1 MPVILSTSN
10 IIIDNGITNFTMET
24 VKSSLYVQDIK
35 DTVGITSNLLA
46 EPYIV
51 PTSRMYPPV
60 RSYDGTNIYPVSIAC
75 GEYHTLFLT
84 NDGKVYSCGYNEAG
98 QLGLNDTINR
108 SVPTLITTTTVG
120 GTPIAFNN
128 LTITA
133 IAGGDNLSLF
143 LTNDGKVYVCGFN
156 SEGQLGLNDTTN
168 RSIPTLITTT
178 TVGGTPTAFNNLT
191 ISAIKCSGFHSLFI
205 TNGGKVYSC
214 GRNVEGQL
222 GLNDTTN
229 RSIPT
234 LITTTTVGGT
244 PTAFNNLTITAI
256 ACGGTHSL
264 FLTNDGKVY
273 GCGRNANGE
282 LGLNDTTNRS
292 VPTLITTTTVGG
304 TPTAFN
310 NLTISAIECGHTSH
324 SLFLTNNGKVYVCG
338 YNLYA
343 QLGLNDTISRLVPT
357 LITTTTVGGTPTA
370 FNNLTISAFACGLD
384 MSMFLTNDGKVY
396 SCGLNAEGQLGLN
409 DTTNRNV
416 PTLISTNIGSSTISA
431 IAGGGRHSMFITN
444 DGKVYS
450 VGYNTAGQLGL
461 GNIMTGPRAPIIVPT
476 FSKPRIN
483 LPTNNLTLSNEYI
496 VSICASSTAS
506 RSFFITNNGKV
517 YGCGRGG
524 SGDLGIGDAL
534 NKSVPSLISP
544 NIESSIISYVGGGSA
559 HSLILTN
566 DGYVYSCGYNYNG
579 QLGVNWGGDRWTPT
593 LTFGP
598 GQPFFS
604 AVSGTGYGSVFLGTN
619 GTVYSCG
626 WNNNGQLGNGQWTIG
641 APWPILTTNIEP
653 STIFSAVASGNNHS
667 LFLTNDGKV
676 YACGYGDDGRTG
688 LGFSTG
694 TPTLITA
701 TTVGGTP
708 VAFNTLI
715 ISAIA
720 CGGAHALFLTN
731 DGKVYSCGHNAYGQL
746 GLNDTANRLV
756 PTLIT
761 TTTVGGTPT
770 AFNNLTITTIACGDA
785 HSLFLTNDGKV
796 YSCGRND
803 DSQLGLNDT
812 TNRLVPT
819 LITAFNNLTITAIA
833 CGNFHS
839 LFLTNDGKVYSC
851 GWNNEGQLGLTD
863 TTNRSVP
870 TLIPTFSLSAIY
882 GSGLYTVSYSTF
894 TTSSEPFR
902 CFNESSSSNN
912 AATWRVGDYNA
923 GVFNSNLNLVSD
935 YNGDWLVIKLPVS
948 IKLTR
953 FDIKQISTTL
963 NRAPN
968 NFRFYGS
975 TNGSSWTLLVN
986 KTNTVYK
993 NLLYT
998 HTDMTQY
1005 SSATNQYYNHFGL
1018 VVNTLLGTS
1027 ETTLSFDELFIYGI
1041 EQVTPL
1047 SITLNSTNK
1056 SMSIPNPML
1065 PFYPNSNMNYNITFP
1080 VPTFVNNIST
1090 SSNIIL
1096 QGNYIINPVSR
1107 KNTRL
1112 IPNGGQTSILNTSTL
1127 NLEASSNIILN
1138 YHLLNTKIDT
1148 KGAQWTYNS
1157 DNTNVYH
1164 LGNVGIGTKTPR
1176 YPLDV
1181 NANMFVSSTAYSGS
1195 GQTTLAT
1202 ISDRRIKENIVKA
1215 SYKKCLD
1222 NVKNIELYRFNFKNN
1237 AVNTND
1243 INQLGF
1249 IAQEVQTVYP
1259 KAVEVNMIKDKN
1271 EVINDLLSLN
1281 TTQINYTLYGAVK
1294 ELINKVEILEK
1305 KLEKNDNS
1313 NIIVQDVFNESSSNI
1328 MDQPIYPDDYL
1339 RTLMMI
1345 QSNLRMEHF
1354 TSNYSSSNIAL
1365 EPISRE
1371 EYLRNIM
1378 MLPPNLRI
1386 EHIVSNAYSSNIA
1399 LQPISYEEYLRNLMT
1414 IPTNLHIV
1422 YEHYLRSL
1430 MMYPDVPTAP

>member
-60 RSYDGTNIYPVSIAC
+60 RSYDGTNIYPVSIAA
-75 GEYHTLFLT
+75 
-84 NDGKVYSCGYNEAG
+84 GYG
-98 QLGLNDTINR
+98 HI
-108 SVPTLITTTTVG
+108 
-120 GTPIAFNN
+120 F
-128 LTITA
+128 
-133 IAGGDNLSLF
+133 
-143 LTNDGKVYVCGFN
+143 
-156 SEGQLGLNDTTN
+156 
-168 RSIPTLITTT
+168 
-178 TVGGTPTAFNNLT
+178 
-191 ISAIKCSGFHSLFI
+191 FI
-205 TNGGKVYSC
+205 
-214 GRNVEGQL
+214 
-222 GLNDTTN
+222 
-229 RSIPT
+229 
-234 LITTTTVGGT
+234 
-244 PTAFNNLTITAI
+244 
-256 ACGGTHSL
+256 
-264 FLTNDGKVY
+264 TNDGKVY
-273 GCGRNANGE
+273 GCGRNDFGQ
-282 LGLNDTTNRS
+282 LGLNDTTYRS

-310 NLTISAIECGHTSH
+310 NLTISAISCGALHTLFLTNDGKVYGCGYNSEGGPLGLNDTTNRVVPTLITTNIGSLTISAIAGGVRHSLFLTNDGKVYSCGVNFNGRLGLNDTTHRSVPTLITNNIGSLTISAIAAGGGH
-324 SLFLTNNGKVYVCG
+324 SLFLTNNGKVYGSG
-338 YNLYA
+338 YNA
-343 QLGLNDTISRLVPT
+343 DGRLGLNDTTDRSIPTLISNTIGSLTISAIAAGEAHTLILTNDGKVYSCGGSGGNDGRLGLNDTTNRVVPT
-357 LITTTTVGGTPTA
+357 LITHNIGS
-370 FNNLTISAFACGLD
+370 LTISAISCGQY
-384 MSMFLTNDGKVY
+384 SSAFLTNDGKVY
-396 SCGLNAEGQLGLN
+396 SCGYNGNGELGLN
-409 DTTNRNV
+409 DTTNRSV
-416 PTLISTNIGSSTISA
+416 PTLISTNIGSLTILA
-431 IAGGGRHSMFITN
+431 ISWGSSSYFLTN

-450 VGYNTAGQLGL
+450 CGSNGSGELGL

-496 VSICASSTAS
+496 VSICASPTAS

-544 NIESSIISYVGGGSA
+544 NIESSIISYVGGGLA
-559 HSLILTN
+559 HSLFLTN
-566 DGYVYSCGYNYNG
+566 NGYVYSCGAGYNG
-579 QLGVNWGGDRWTPT
+579 QLAKGWSGDTWTPT
-593 LTFGP
+593 LTWGSP
-598 GQPFFS
+598 PF
-604 AVSGTGYGSVFLGTN
+604 SGVVGNAYSSVLLGTN
-619 GTVYSCG
+619 GKVYSCG
-626 WNNNGQLGNGQWTIG
+626 WNNNGQSGNGQWVIEY
-641 APWPILTTNIEP
+641 PVPILTTNIEP
-653 STIFSAVASGNNHS
+653 STIFSAIAGANTYS

-676 YACGYGDDGRTG
+676 YACGYGADGRNG

-715 ISAIA
+715 ISAIS
-720 CGGAHALFLTN
+720 CGDAHVLFLTN
-731 DGKVYSCGHNAYGQL
+731 DGKVYSSGDNASGQL
-746 GLNDTANRLV
+746 GLNDTTNRLV

-761 TTTVGGTPT
+761 TTTVGGTPV
-770 AFNNLTITTIACGDA
+770 AFNNLTISAIFCGYN

-796 YSCGRND
+796 YSCGYNGNG
-803 DSQLGLNDT
+803 QLGLNDT

-819 LITAFNNLTITAIA
+819 LITAFNNLTIAAIA
-833 CGNFHS
+833 CGSNHS
-839 LFLTNDGKVYSC
+839 LFLTNDGMVYSC
-851 GWNNEGQLGLTD
+851 GYNNEGQLGLTD
-863 TTNRSVP
+863 TTNRLVP

-1237 AVNTND
+1237 TVNTND

-1249 IAQEVQTVYP
+1249 IAQEVQNVYP

-1328 MDQPIYPDDYL
+1328 IDQPIYPDDYL

-1345 QSNLRMEHF
+1345 QSNLRAEHF

-1365 EPISRE
+1365 QPISRE